1 MLLELIIILFNISSL
16 SLSLRQVASAK
27 QRFLSHRLFVENL
40 LSGFELCIPIIIILT
55 YQYTK
60 SDICFSFSKN
70 SSAKNM
76 SQCTWWAASSQ
87 SFITQCACDVLGF
100 SIPSLNTNKFKIIP
114 NQRFCLFC
122 TFSIF
127 RLLNLRNPTILHQ
140 SHHQK
145 TKFTILYVKLIAKL
159 KQCTYTFVFLKS

>member
-1 MLLELIIILFNISSL
+1 MSFSLVLNSGNVIGANNNTFQYQFSL

-76 SQCTWWAASSQ
+76 S
-87 SFITQCACDVLGF
+87 
-100 SIPSLNTNKFKIIP
+100 
-114 NQRFCLFC
+114 
-122 TFSIF
+122 
-127 RLLNLRNPTILHQ
+127 
-140 SHHQK
+140 
-145 TKFTILYVKLIAKL
+145 Y
-159 KQCTYTFVFLKS
+159 